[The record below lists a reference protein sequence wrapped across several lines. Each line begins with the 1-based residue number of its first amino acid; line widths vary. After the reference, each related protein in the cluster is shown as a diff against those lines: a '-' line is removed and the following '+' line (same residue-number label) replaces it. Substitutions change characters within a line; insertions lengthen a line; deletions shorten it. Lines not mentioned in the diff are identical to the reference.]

1 MANEL
6 GAQPPAGGQTPI
18 QRTVELASEYVIP
31 GGSNLIKGD
40 IVQGGLHFVA
50 GFIAKVAWG
59 LPGILLVHANSL
71 VKARTGYHI
80 HEHLGGIQAPSN
92 PPNNNPVL

>member
-6 GAQPPAGGQTPI
+6 EGQPPLGGQSPI

-40 IVQGGLHFVA
+40 IAQGGLHFVL
-50 GFIAKVAWG
+50 GIVAKVAWG

-71 VKARTGYHI
+71 VKARTGNHI
-80 HEHLGGIQAPSN
+80 HEHLGGITTPSN